1 MTPRRRLADRALGIL
16 AAPLFLI
23 DLFFGRYF
31 EERSGLRRARERAKE
46 TEERRLKV
54 IKGGLQ

>member
-1 MTPRRRLADRALGIL
+1 VTPRRRLADRALGIL